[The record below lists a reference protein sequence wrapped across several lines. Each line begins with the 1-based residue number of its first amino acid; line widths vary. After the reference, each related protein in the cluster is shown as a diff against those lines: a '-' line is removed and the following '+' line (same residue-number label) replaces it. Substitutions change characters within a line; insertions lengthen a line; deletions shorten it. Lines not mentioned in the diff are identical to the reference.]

1 MAKDQGPWRDGALR
15 ALAKRA
21 VELPFAASELTHAQL
36 RRKFRIVLLTLGLFA
51 FALFAITFAA
61 MGILPGFISSPGF
74 VGDEWTLAAVL
85 FGVPLGAVLLAWL
98 LVQGRVRRRADEADH
113 PWSFTATQE
122 GLAVTTAGGRRHAG
136 PWSAWRYAGYRY
148 ITVKHSRIPTALEVE
163 LEGTRLVVEFSRF
176 GRRAAGRLAAALLR
190 GLASAGQRDH

>member
-21 VELPFAASELTHAQL
+21 VALPFAASELTHGQL
-36 RRKFRIVLLTLGLFA
+36 RRKLKIVLLTLGLFA

-74 VGDEWTLAAVL
+74 VGDTWMLAAVL
-85 FGVPLGAVLLAWL
+85 LGVPLGAVLLAWL

-163 LEGTRLVVEFSRF
+163 LEGTRLAVEFSRF
-176 GRRAAGRLAAALLR
+176 GRRAGGRLAAALLR